1 MTDDEP
7 DPAELP
13 NYAVC
18 PACGYTFGD
27 ETLDDATT
35 EVLDEEDGTDGD
47 GMGKIVTRFTCPDCA
62 RDLRLVV
69 ESARPDALG
78 LDMTLEVDE

>member
-7 DPAELP
+7 TPAELP

-35 EVLDEEDGTDGD
+35 EVLDEEDADGV
-47 GMGKIVTRFTCPDCA
+47 GMGKIVTRFPCPDCG

-69 ESARPDALG
+69 ESVAPDALG